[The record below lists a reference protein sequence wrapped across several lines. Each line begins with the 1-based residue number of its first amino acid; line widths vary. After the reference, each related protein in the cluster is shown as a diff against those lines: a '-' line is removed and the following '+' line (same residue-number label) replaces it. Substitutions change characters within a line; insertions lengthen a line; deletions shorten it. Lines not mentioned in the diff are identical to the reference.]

1 MDKKIN
7 QAVIRI
13 PCNLQEF
20 FFYWVKFLKP
30 LHNLTEREIQ
40 VAAELLLERYEI
52 SKTLEDPNFIDTVL
66 LSPES
71 KTKIR
76 EKVGIT
82 VQHFNC
88 VYKRLKEVKIIVNN
102 NQINK
107 RFIPKLYP
115 SENNF
120 NLTLF
125 FEFDICK

>member
-52 SKTLEDPNFIDTVL
+52 SKTLAKEFKNTYPNLSNLFELFGFTDRAISFVKDP
-66 LSPES
+66 
-71 KTKIR
+71 
-76 EKVGIT
+76 
-82 VQHFNC
+82 
-88 VYKRLKEVKIIVNN
+88 
-102 NQINK
+102 
-107 RFIPKLYP
+107 
-115 SENNF
+115 
-120 NLTLF
+120 
-125 FEFDICK
+125 

>member
-1 MDKKIN
+1 MEKKIN

-13 PCNLQEF
+13 PCDIQGF

-30 LHNLTEREIQ
+30 LHNLTEKEML
-40 VAAELLLERYEI
+40 VASELLLERYEI

-88 VYKRLKEVKIIVNN
+88 VYKRLKEVKIIINN
-102 NQINK
+102 NQVNK
-107 RFIPKLYP
+107 KFIPRLSP
-115 SENNF
+115 DENNF
-120 NLTLF
+120 HLNLF
-125 FEFDICK
+125 FEFDVCK